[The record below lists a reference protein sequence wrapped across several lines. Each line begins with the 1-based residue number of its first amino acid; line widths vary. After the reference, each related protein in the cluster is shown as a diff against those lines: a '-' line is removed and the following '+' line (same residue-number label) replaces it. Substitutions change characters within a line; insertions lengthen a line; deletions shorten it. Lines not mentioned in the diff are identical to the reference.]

1 MSALALAEPV
11 QAHVD
16 PLATFKLR
24 AQARAMLWAVGG
36 MHLHEAIDGLQADAE
51 RDGLIDQVG
60 QDAVQQILADVFEGE
75 RLLAEPAPTVPEQTR
90 TAPTRRTEA
99 LQVTIDALREAGRP
113 KEAIQWIAR
122 TREKAGCSNAS
133 SASTRSRRASS
144 KPFAVARRR

>member
-99 LQVTIDALREAGRP
+99 LQVTIDALREAVRERGMTALDGPRN
-113 KEAIQWIAR
+113 KAR
-122 TREKAGCSNAS
+122 LKSLSARQRSELQASLKRMATRAA
-133 SASTRSRRASS
+133 
-144 KPFAVARRR
+144 